1 MIIPVKDPKHA
12 VEIITSRTLPVE
24 LRIPHA
30 VNAESFKAHVR
41 RMLAHRG
48 IHVTLA
54 DAKRDNHKGIWVT
67 K

>member
-24 LRIPHA
+24 LRIPHV

-41 RMLAHRG
+41 RMLVKRG

-54 DAKRDNHKGIWVT
+54 DAKREHKGIWVT